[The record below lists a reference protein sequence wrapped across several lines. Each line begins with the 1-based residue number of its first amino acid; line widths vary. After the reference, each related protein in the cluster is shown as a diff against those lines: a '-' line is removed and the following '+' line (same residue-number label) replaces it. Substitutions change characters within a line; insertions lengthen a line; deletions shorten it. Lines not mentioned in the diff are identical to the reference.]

1 MVGRWEQC
9 RSTFLFIVFALL
21 TDFYGLYGGVAPWF
35 RGTRG
40 SSTVTKPTVHAR
52 QTDIYTDRVEK
63 VILCDADPQGDR
75 FLFNKWSLYQLRQQ
89 GAGGG

>member
-1 MVGRWEQC
+1 M
-9 RSTFLFIVFALL
+9 FALPS
-21 TDFYGLYGGVAPWF
+21 DFYGLYGGGPQWF

-40 SSTVTKPTVHAR
+40 MSWVPKPTVHAR
-52 QTDIYTDRVEK
+52 QTDIYTDQVEK

-89 GAGGG
+89 GAGGA